1 LQETASLPYG
11 RDVKRP
17 ALHFYERY
25 WNVLKQPY
33 IWLLLPVSVVL
44 VVFFVLPLL
53 TMMQYSFYT
62 QVAGGTMQPD
72 FTLENFQKFFEQG
85 LYIQTLIKTL
95 FNALITTVFALLL
108 GYPVAYA
115 IARGHPTMSRILLI
129 AVISPLLVGI
139 VIRTYGWM
147 VLLGRQ
153 GLVNQLLF
161 ATGLIDVPLRLT
173 GNDLGVIISLL
184 HVFYPFMVLPL
195 VGVLQKIDR
204 PLEEAAMLLGANRL
218 QVFYRIILPLSVPG
232 IAAGSML
239 VFLLS
244 ASSFVTP
251 RLIGKNLTKW
261 FLTLLEEQV
270 LTVFHWP
277 FGAALAVIF
286 IVVVLLLV
294 VAYLQALESKFAF
307 LLRGKGV

>member
-1 LQETASLPYG
+1 VCIIL
-11 RDVKRP
+11 
-17 ALHFYERY
+17 
-25 WNVLKQPY
+25 
-33 IWLLLPVSVVL
+33 I
-44 VVFFVLPLL
+44 VFFVLPLL

-62 QVAGGTMQPD
+62 QVAGGAMQPD
-72 FTLENFQKFFEQG
+72 FTLDNFYKFFEEG
-85 LYIQTLIKTL
+85 LYSHTLIKTL
-95 FNALITTVFALLL
+95 LNAFITTTIALIL

-115 IARGHPTMSRILLI
+115 IARGHPAISRILLV

-153 GLVNQLLF
+153 GLVNQILL
-161 ATGLIDVPLRLT
+161 ATGIIDTPLRLT
-173 GNDLGVIISLL
+173 GNDVGVIISLL

-195 VGVLQKIDR
+195 IGVLHKIDR

-218 QVFYRIILPLSVPG
+218 QVFYRIILPLSIPG
-232 IAAGSML
+232 IASGSLL

-261 FLTLLEEQV
+261 FLTLLEEQI

-286 IVVVLLLV
+286 IVVVLLMV
-294 VAYLQALESKFAF
+294 TAYLQALESKFA
-307 LLRGKGV
+307 LLFKGKNV

>member
-11 RDVKRP
+11 RDIKRSSP
-17 ALHFYERY
+17 RFYERY
-25 WNVLKQPY
+25 WNVLRQPY
-33 IWLLLPVSVVL
+33 VWLLCPVSIVL

-62 QVAGGTMQPD
+62 QVAGGTNAAI
-72 FTLENFQKFFEQG
+72 T
-85 LYIQTLIKTL
+85 TLI
-95 FNALITTVFALLL
+95 ALIL
-108 GYPVAYA
+108 GYPVAYV
-115 IARGHPTMSRILLI
+115 IARGHPSISRILLI

-153 GLVNQLLF
+153 GVVNKMLL
-161 ATGLIDVPLRLT
+161 ATGLIDAPLRLT
-173 GNDLGVIISLL
+173 GNDVGVIISLL

-195 VGVLQKIDR
+195 VGVLYKIDR

-218 QVFYRIILPLSVPG
+218 QVFYRIILPLSIPG
-232 IAAGSML
+232 IASGSLL
-239 VFLLS
+239 VFLLT

-286 IVVVLLLV
+286 IVVVLLMV
-294 VAYLQALESKFAF
+294 AAYLQALESKFAF
-307 LLRGKGV
+307 LLRGKSV